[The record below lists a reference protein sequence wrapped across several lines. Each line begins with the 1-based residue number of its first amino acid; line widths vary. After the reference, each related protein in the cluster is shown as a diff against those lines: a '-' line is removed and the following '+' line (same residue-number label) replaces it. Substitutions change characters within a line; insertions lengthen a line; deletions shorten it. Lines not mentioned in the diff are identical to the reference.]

1 MTCSEWI
8 FSNSEKEGPVV
19 IIGPAHHYTEL
30 ESNSI
35 VYFESPFESPTSYH
49 FGGSLVVACGME
61 LM

>member
-1 MTCSEWI
+1 M
-8 FSNSEKEGPVV
+8 V